1 MYNALIVDD
10 EKSILENIQK
20 PSPGKSLA
28 LRLFLQRRMVPM
40 PFLCW
45 KHITLTF

>member
-20 PSPGKSLA
+20 AIPWEELGI
-28 LRLFLQRRMVPM
+28 
-40 PFLCW
+40 LCW

>member
-20 PSPGKSLA
+20 AIPWDCLLYTSDA
-28 LRLFLQRRMVPM
+28 ADD
-40 PFLCW
+40 
-45 KHITLTF
+45 